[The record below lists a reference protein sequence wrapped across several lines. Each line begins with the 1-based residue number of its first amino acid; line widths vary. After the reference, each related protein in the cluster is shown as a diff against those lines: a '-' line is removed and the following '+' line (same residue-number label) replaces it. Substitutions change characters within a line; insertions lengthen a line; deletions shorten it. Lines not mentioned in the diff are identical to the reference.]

1 MSKAV
6 IEMKIVGNSH
16 RPNELLESLIISNG
30 INEYIKIYI
39 GLIILECNSAY
50 CSFSYLEKYLG
61 DLPFKFDTI
70 VLVYNSSEYT

>member
-39 GLIILECNSAY
+39 VINLII
-50 CSFSYLEKYLG
+50 
-61 DLPFKFDTI
+61 
-70 VLVYNSSEYT
+70 